1 MDDDALTASMPASAR
16 DAVDYAADME
26 TLEKMRAYMELTA
39 EELLSYAGIYDALSE
54 DGIVVAAG
62 PAAMIDADSD
72 RFDLI
77 IDWYVK

>member
-26 TLEKMRAYMELTA
+26 TLEKMRAYKELTA
-39 EELLSYAGIYDALSE
+39 EELLSYAGI
-54 DGIVVAAG
+54 VVAAC